1 MDHEELAA
9 RAAVACWNGS
19 EGRNAAAI
27 RDANPLDSASLTD
40 FLNAW
45 ILARANPYSRR
56 PALLAFLNSYAMPVL
71 RAIKQPSDQA
81 YLLIE
86 SLSRLAV
93 AEQATRGR
101 PTSMLSKLGHA
112 VSPSV
117 FVPYDSRVQ
126 KALRAAGKGV
136 RAHNYSDYMQA
147 VLSEKPAFDQ
157 ELRRR
162 GLGADNLKAAGMT
175 QSLFE
180 MRALDKWLMLRGG
193 FNASRME
200 RDIRMAGSA

>member
-27 RDANPLDSASLTD
+27 RDADPLDSAALTG

-45 ILARANPYSRR
+45 MLARANPLPRR
-56 PALLAFLNSYAMPVL
+56 AALLAFLNGYAMPAL
-71 RAIKQPSDQA
+71 REFNQPSEQA
-81 YLLIE
+81 YSVIE
-86 SLSRLAV
+86 SLSRQSV

-117 FVPYDSRVQ
+117 FIPYDSRVQ
-126 KALRAAGKGV
+126 KALRAVGKGV
-136 RAHNYSDYMQA
+136 RAHNYCDYMQA

-162 GLGADNLKAAGMT
+162 GLAADTLKATGMT

-193 FNASRME
+193 FSASRME
-200 RDIRMAGSA
+200 RDVRMAS